1 MQLSLILGKSLVGD
15 DVDVGKIDGIAWQK
29 GQCCLLVVGEEFL
42 SADRVKIKE
51 NVIGTN
57 LHQVQSLP
65 LLCLG
70 KNVYDT
76 TGNLLGKIVDVQLTS
91 TLRLQSLVLENG
103 MVVKSGKIVGNNDI
117 VTVRTNKPK
126 RVQATLLEEN
136 NTASKME
143 SSSGQKLQHLEKGNL
158 TPQVATTEQS
168 QTIAPRRKSGDFF
181 FLVGKTVDKNIFNFL
196 GELMIKEGE
205 IVTRAVY
212 LRARYFGKLTE
223 LCLHTK

>member
-1 MQLSLILGKSLVGD
+1 MQLSLILGKNLVGD
-15 DVDVGKIDGIAWQK
+15 DVDIGKIDVIAWQK
-29 GQCCLLVVGEEFL
+29 GQRCLLVVGEEFL

-51 NVIGTN
+51 NVVGTN

-70 KNVYDT
+70 KSVYDT
-76 TGNLLGKIVDVQLTS
+76 DGKLLGTIADVQLTS

-126 RVQATLLEEN
+126 KVQATLLQEN
-136 NTASKME
+136 HTASKME
-143 SSSGQKLQHLEKGNL
+143 RSSGQKLQHLEGGNL
-158 TPQVATTEQS
+158 TPQVATAEQS
-168 QTIAPRRKSGDFF
+168 QTIAPRRKSGDFS
-181 FLVGKTVDKNIFNFL
+181 FLVGKVVDKNIFNFL